1 MQKTRVLIVEDK
13 ALIAEAIVSSIEKND
28 MKAVGV
34 FDTGEEAL
42 QYIKGDAPDVVLM
55 DIQLAGAMDGISTAM
70 MINRDY
76 NIPVIYLTDFEDS
89 AIVDRAVKTR
99 AVNYLTKPFNEA
111 QLIRAIRM
119 AIENHPGPEIS
130 KDHIFIKTDAGHEK
144 IQIADIIILEA
155 NGAYC
160 NIITEH
166 KTYVQSISMN
176 HVLDQLANPAFVRI
190 HRSHVINIQK
200 ISKLEGNQVVL
211 GKHKV
216 DMSRT
221 MREDLLARLKFL
233 K

>member
-1 MQKTRVLIVEDK
+1 MHKTRIVIVEDK
-13 ALIAEAIVSSIEKND
+13 ALIADAIVSSVEKHD
-28 MKAVGV
+28 MKAVAV

-89 AIVDRAVKTR
+89 AIVDRAIKTR
-99 AVNYLTKPFNEA
+99 AANYLTKPFNEA

-144 IQIADIIILEA
+144 IQIADIMILEA

-160 NIITEH
+160 NIITEN

-176 HVLDQLANPAFVRI
+176 HVFDQLANPAFVRI

-200 ISKLEGNQVVL
+200 ISKLEGNQVIL
-211 GKHKV
+211 GKYKV